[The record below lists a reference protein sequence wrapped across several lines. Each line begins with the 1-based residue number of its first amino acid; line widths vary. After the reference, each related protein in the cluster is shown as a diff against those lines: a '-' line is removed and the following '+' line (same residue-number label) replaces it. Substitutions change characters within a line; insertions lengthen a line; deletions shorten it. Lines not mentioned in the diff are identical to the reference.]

1 MKKPETQEL
10 LTMHATLCQAISDS
24 TRIALLYEL
33 SDGPKNVTQLV
44 NALSLPQ
51 GTVSRHLKI
60 LRERFLVNTR
70 RNGSYINYELA
81 DPRVINALD
90 IMRQVKSDILA
101 RQGSL
106 AKSMTNGE

>member
-1 MKKPETQEL
+1 
-10 LTMHATLCQAISDS
+10 MHATLCQAISDS

-44 NALSLPQ
+44 NALALPQ

-60 LRERFLVNTR
+60 LRERSLVVTH
-70 RNGSYINYELA
+70 RNGAYINYKLA
-81 DPRVINALD
+81 DPRVIDALD

-106 AKSMTNGE
+106 AQSFK